1 MDFAARF
8 AERGLVFAGGR
19 LVADG
24 PMQSIF
30 SRKELL
36 REAGLRKPWL
46 WQAAEALRPGEESY
60 PMTMEQF
67 ERWWK
72 AIT

>member
-1 MDFAARF
+1 MPGDK
-8 AERGLVFAGGR
+8 

-24 PMQSIF
+24 PMNSIF
-30 SRKELL
+30 SHEELL

-46 WQAAEALRPGEESY
+46 WQAAEALRPGKENY

-67 ERWWK
+67 ERWRK
-72 AIT
+72 AII